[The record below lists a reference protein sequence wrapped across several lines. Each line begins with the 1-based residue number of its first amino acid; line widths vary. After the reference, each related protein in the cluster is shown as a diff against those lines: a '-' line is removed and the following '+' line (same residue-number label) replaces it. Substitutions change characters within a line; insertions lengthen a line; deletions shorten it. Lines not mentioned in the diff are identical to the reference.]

1 MANTRRELSKSRA
14 FVCLYPPYLKASLGS
29 DRFGLHA
36 RESRC
41 PWEQAYLQSRPRRLR
56 HVSSSTREHSNQKT
70 KPPELLSHDNPPLDT
85 LPCALLRH
93 VTREKLCSSFRETL
107 LDTQTL
113 LRYFTRYFDTDDRTP
128 LLNAFADNHVHEHR
142 TRFPDGTMG
151 TVLEVGVHWRNVPD
165 TSILE

>member
-1 MANTRRELSKSRA
+1 MVNSRRELSKSRA

-41 PWEQAYLQSRPRRLR
+41 PWEQAYLQSRPRRR
-56 HVSSSTREHSNQKT
+56 ASVSSSTREHSKQKT

-85 LPCALLRH
+85 LPCASLRH
-93 VTREKLCSSFRETL
+93 VTREKLCSSFRKPS

-113 LRYFTRYFDTDDRTP
+113 SYFTRYFDTDERTP
-128 LLNAFADNHVHEHR
+128 LLNAFADNSWSFVEL
-142 TRFPDGTMG
+142 TISVFLAFQFLNFP
-151 TVLEVGVHWRNVPD
+151 H
-165 TSILE
+165 